1 MALATYSDLKTSL
14 ANWLNRTDLTSE
26 ISGDFIVLAEK
37 DFNSKLRVRKMITQ
51 SSITIDAE
59 TETLPTGFL
68 QVRDF
73 YILQGNTKYSLQY
86 ITPAQMDQIRGGST
100 TGQPST
106 YTILGDNLRFAP
118 APSTSYTGIINY
130 YKEFDPLSDSN
141 TSNYILTN
149 HPAIYLY
156 GSLYH
161 ASNFLGGIEPNQAG
175 QWEKMY
181 QTALERLERNDKEDS
196 YGNAPLQQRSDVTV
210 AGSFNDKSYYVTNN
224 NG

>member
-37 DFNSKLRVRKMITQ
+37 DFNSKLRVRKMIAQ

-86 ITPAQMDQIRGGST
+86 IHQLKWIRLEEVL
-100 TGQPST
+100 Q
-106 YTILGDNLRFAP
+106 LDNLLLIQ
-118 APSTSYTGIINY
+118 S
-130 YKEFDPLSDSN
+130 
-141 TSNYILTN
+141 
-149 HPAIYLY
+149 
-156 GSLYH
+156 
-161 ASNFLGGIEPNQAG
+161 
-175 QWEKMY
+175 
-181 QTALERLERNDKEDS
+181 
-196 YGNAPLQQRSDVTV
+196 
-210 AGSFNDKSYYVTNN
+210 
-224 NG
+224 

>member
-14 ANWLNRTDLTSE
+14 ANWLNRSDLTTE
-26 ISGDFIVLAEK
+26 IAEDFIVLAEK

-51 SSITIDAE
+51 SAITVDSELVA
-59 TETLPTGFL
+59 LPTGFL

-73 YILQGNTKYSLQY
+73 YILEGGVKYPLNY
-86 ITPAQMDQIRGGST
+86 ITPAQMDQIKGTST
-100 TGQPST
+100 SGMPST

-118 APSTSYTGIINY
+118 VPSSAYSGIINY
-130 YKEFDPLSDSN
+130 YKQFDALSDTN

-181 QTALERLERNDKEDS
+181 QTALERLDRNDKEDS
-196 YGNAPLQQRSDVTV
+196 YGNAPLQQRSDVSV
-210 AGSFNDKSYYVTNN
+210 AGSFNDISRFSTNN
-224 NG
+224 NS

>member
-14 ANWLNRTDLTSE
+14 ANWLNRSDLTTE
-26 ISGDFIVLAEK
+26 IAEDFIVLAEK

-51 SSITIDAE
+51 SAITVDSELVA
-59 TETLPTGFL
+59 LPTGFL

-73 YILQGNTKYSLQY
+73 YILEGGVKYPLNY
-86 ITPAQMDQIRGGST
+86 ITPAQMDQIKGTST
-100 TGQPST
+100 SGMPST

-118 APSTSYTGIINY
+118 VPSSSYSGIINH
-130 YKEFDPLSDSN
+130 YKEFDPLSSSN

-161 ASNFLGGIEPNQAG
+161 ASNFLGGIDPQRVQ
-175 QWEKMY
+175 QWQQLY
-181 QTALERLERNDKEDS
+181 TTALERLERNDREDQFS
-196 YGNAPLQQRSDVTV
+196 GSPLQIRGDVTV
-210 AGSFNDKSYYVTNN
+210 QAAFSENYIPTTNN

>member
-118 APSTSYTGIINY
+118 APSTSYTGVINY

>member
-51 SSITIDAE
+51 SSITVDSELVA
-59 TETLPTGFL
+59 LPTGFL

-73 YILQGNTKYSLQY
+73 YILQGGVKYPLNY
-86 ITPAQMDQIRGGST
+86 ITPAQMDQIKGTST
-100 TGQPST
+100 SGMPST

-118 APSTSYTGIINY
+118 VPSSSYSGIINH
-130 YKEFDPLSDSN
+130 YKEFDPLSSSN